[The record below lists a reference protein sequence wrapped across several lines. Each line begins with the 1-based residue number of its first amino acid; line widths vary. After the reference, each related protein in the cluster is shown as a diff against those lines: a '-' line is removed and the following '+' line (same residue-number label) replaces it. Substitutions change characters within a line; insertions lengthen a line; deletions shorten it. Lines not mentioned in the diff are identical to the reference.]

1 MKWTPAT
8 VVEKKVWTDGLF
20 TLKIDA
26 PEVKPFSAGQFL
38 HLAIVDGEERT
49 NRPYSVASPHG
60 KQLEFFIV
68 LVEDG
73 KLTPRL
79 WALNPGD
86 KLEVSER
93 AAGSFTLAKTP
104 DAKNL
109 WLVSTGT
116 GLAPYVAMLR
126 ENEVWERYEKIVVV
140 HGVRYHTDFAY
151 QEEFARHAADH
162 PGRFSYV
169 QVLSREDAPG
179 TLRGRIPQ
187 VLESGEL
194 EAAGGCE
201 ITRDDSAVLLCGNPA
216 MLDEMEEKL
225 GKRGMVKHRRKEP
238 GQIVLERY
246 W

>member
-1 MKWTPAT
+1 MKWTPAKI
-8 VVEKKVWTDGLF
+8 VDKKIWAEGLF
-20 TLKIDA
+20 TLKIAA
-26 PEVKPFSAGQFL
+26 PDVSPFAPGQFL
-38 HLAIVDGEERT
+38 HLSVVDGEERI

-60 KQLEFFIV
+60 TELEFFIV

-79 WALNPGD
+79 WALDTGD
-86 KLEVSER
+86 DLEVSER
-93 AAGSFTLAKTP
+93 AAGSFTLQKTP

-126 ENEVWERYEKIVVV
+126 EQEAWERYEKIVVV
-140 HGVRYHTDFAY
+140 HGVRHNDDFAY
-151 QEEFARHAADH
+151 QEEFQNHRDQY
-162 PGRFSYV
+162 GDRFSYV
-169 QVLSREDAPG
+169 PVLSREDAPD

-187 VLESGEL
+187 VMESGLL
-194 EAAGGCE
+194 EETAGCNISKE
-201 ITRDDSAVLLCGNPA
+201 ESAVLLCGNPA
-216 MLDEMEEKL
+216 MLDEMEDKL
-225 GKRGMVKHRRKEP
+225 GQRGMVKHRRKEP

>member
-1 MKWTPAT
+1 MKWTPAK
-8 VVEKKVWTDGLF
+8 VIDKKVWAEGLF
-20 TLKIDA
+20 TLRVSA
-26 PEVKPFSAGQFL
+26 PDVLPFATGQFL
-38 HLAIVDGEERT
+38 HLAVVEGEERT

-60 KQLEFFIV
+60 NELEFFIV

-73 KLTPRL
+73 KLTPKL
-79 WALNPGD
+79 WALEPGD
-86 KLEVSER
+86 DLEISER

-126 ENEVWERYEKIVVV
+126 EDEVWNRYEKIVVV
-140 HGVRYHTDFAY
+140 HGVRHQVDFAY
-151 QEEFARHAADH
+151 QEEFEDH
-162 PGRFSYV
+162 KAKWGSRFAYV
-169 QVLSREDAPG
+169 PVLSREDAPG

-187 VLESGEL
+187 VMESGLL
-194 EAAGGCE
+194 EESAGCKISKE
-201 ITRDDSAVLLCGNPA
+201 ESAVLLCGNPA
-216 MLDEMEEKL
+216 MLDEMEERL
-225 GKRGMVKHRRKEP
+225 GQREMVKHRKKAP